1 MNPFVT
7 NSNVNPHSLKMY
19 YNALMGREQ
28 TSADIEDIDTSNYE
42 KLNGI
47 K

>member
-1 MNPFVT
+1 
-7 NSNVNPHSLKMY
+7 MY

-42 KLNGI
+42 KLKVI
-47 K
+47 KQSTVQGLSHNLCKVG